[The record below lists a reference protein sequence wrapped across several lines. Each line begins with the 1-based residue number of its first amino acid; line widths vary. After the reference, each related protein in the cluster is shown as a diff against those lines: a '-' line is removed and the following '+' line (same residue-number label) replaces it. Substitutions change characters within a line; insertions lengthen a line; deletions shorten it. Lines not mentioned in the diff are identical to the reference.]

1 MSNSD
6 GNKNIISGAW
16 KLEYFETLEGDKF
29 THFSD
34 VMIFSYPYYSDL
46 HTEYGMIK
54 RTFGH
59 VGKYKISGDSIT
71 FQVQQST
78 ESEYIGLVAV
88 GRFTVTDER
97 LEINMERGNTPGNWV
112 YRRLR

>member
-1 MSNSD
+1 MSITD
-6 GNKNIISGAW
+6 ELRVLIEGAW
-16 KLEYFETLEGDKF
+16 KLEYYETLDGDKF

-34 VMIFSYPYYSDL
+34 IMIFSYPYYSDL

-59 VGKYKISGDSIT
+59 VGKFKIYDGSIT

-78 ESEYIGLVAV
+78 ESGYIGLVAV
-88 GRFTVTDER
+88 GQLTITDDR
-97 LEINMERGNTPGNWV
+97 MKIIMERGNTPGNWV
-112 YRRLR
+112 YHRLS

>member
-1 MSNSD
+1 MSNTEFLQNALM
-6 GNKNIISGAW
+6 GTW
-16 KLEYFETLEGDKF
+16 KLEYFETEDGDKF

-34 VMIFSYPYYSDL
+34 IMIFSYPYYSDL
-46 HTEYGMIK
+46 HTEFGMIK

-59 VGKYKISGDSIT
+59 VGKYKLSGNTIT

-88 GRFTVTDER
+88 GQVSIENDR
-97 LEINMERGNTPGNWV
+97 LEIIMERGNTPGKWV
-112 YRRLR
+112 YMRLK

>member
-1 MSNSD
+1 MSNPGSD
-6 GNKNIISGAW
+6 ELILTGAW
-16 KLEYFETLEGDKF
+16 KLEYFETLDGDKF

-34 VMIFSYPYYSDL
+34 IIIFSYPYYSDL

-59 VGKYKISGDSIT
+59 VGKFKLSGNSIT

-88 GRFTVTDER
+88 GSYELNGDT
-97 LEINMERGNTPGNWV
+97 LEIIMERGHTPGNWV
-112 YRRLR
+112 YKRLN

>member
-1 MSNSD
+1 MSNTEN
-6 GNKNIISGAW
+6 GEMLLSGAW
-16 KLEYFETLEGDKF
+16 KLEYYETSDGDRF

-34 VMIFSYPYYSDL
+34 ILLFSYPYYSDL
-46 HTEYGMIK
+46 HTEFGMIK

-59 VGKYKISGDSIT
+59 VGKFKLSGDTIT

-88 GRFTVTDER
+88 GRYHLASDT
-97 LEINMERGNTPGNWV
+97 LEIIMERGNTPGTWV
-112 YRRLR
+112 YKRLN

>member
-1 MSNSD
+1 MSGS
-6 GNKNIISGAW
+6 KSLQEQLSGTW
-16 KLEYFETLEGDKF
+16 KLDFFETQDGSRF

-34 VMIFSYPYYSDL
+34 IMIFSYPFYSDL

-59 VGKYKISGDSIT
+59 VGKYKFSDDTIT

-88 GRFTVTDER
+88 GKVSFVDDKM
-97 LEINMERGNTPGNWV
+97 EIIMERGNTPGKWV
-112 YRRLR
+112 YTRLN

>member
-1 MSNSD
+1 MSNP
-6 GNKNIISGAW
+6 GNDERVLCGAW
-16 KLEYFETLEGDKF
+16 KLEYFETLDGDRF

-34 VMIFSYPYYSDL
+34 IIIFSHPYYSDL

-59 VGKYKISGDSIT
+59 VGKFKLSGDSIT

-88 GRFTVTDER
+88 GRYALDGDI
-97 LEINMERGNTPGNWV
+97 LEISMERGNTPGIWV
-112 YRRLR
+112 YKRLT

>member
-1 MSNSD
+1 MSDVKAGDNM
-6 GNKNIISGAW
+6 ISGAW
-16 KLEYFETLEGDKF
+16 KLEYFETIEGDKF

-34 VMIFSYPYYSDL
+34 IMIFSYPFYSDL

-59 VGKYKISGDSIT
+59 VGKFKISGDSIT

-88 GRFTVTDER
+88 GRFQILGDM
-97 LEINMERGNTPGNWV
+97 LEIVMERGNTPGKWV
-112 YRRLR
+112 YHRLN